1 MINVHRSHKR
11 LVRDEG
17 RALRP
22 AKTEETVSNRQNNKC
37 LAGGLVYSAAF
48 SFNSRV
54 MRQGVTKTGR
64 ETQTDRDRQTD
75 RQPHRETDRQ
85 RKRERKR
92 QTERDRDRER
102 KTKLLKPE
110 AIDGPTLRES
120 PAAPPSSDRCLAL
133 DVLAA

>member
-37 LAGGLVYSAAF
+37 LAGGLVYSAVF

-54 MRQGVTKTGR
+54 MRQGVTKTGT

-110 AIDGPTLRES
+110 AIDGPTLHES
-120 PAAPPSSDRCLAL
+120 PAPPPASDRCLAL